1 MDTRFG
7 VFRFLAHGL
16 EILQV
21 FYVLHLEGQEEC
33 ELVLTG
39 DPDERTPF
47 HEEIRANWDQFVS
60 RVGENDQLE
69 NFEISN
75 IGLPPAPLFAD
86 KMAPSLQKSSLMR
99 LLI

>member
-1 MDTRFG
+1 M
-7 VFRFLAHGL
+7 FRVLAHGL

-21 FYVLHLEGQEEC
+21 LLHLEGQEEC
-33 ELVLTG
+33 ELVLILETLMNEPPSTKKFVPTG
-39 DPDERTPF
+39 MSLF
-47 HEEIRANWDQFVS
+47 HS

-86 KMAPSLQKSSLMR
+86 KMAPSL
-99 LLI
+99 